1 MGLFNNMREPVF
13 LKESN
18 NAQNQLAELK
28 KLRSSLNEEGKMII
42 DKEIKQLEYGII
54 GEQNI
59 AFELKNSHMPM
70 YVLHDVCFSDGE
82 LDAQIDYLVF
92 TRKLCFVIECK
103 NLYGNIEIDKD
114 GNFIRYM
121 KVGNKYNREGIY
133 SPITQ
138 NKRHIE
144 LMKKIARDNRKY
156 RITKFLTDKAFE
168 SSFQSVVVLSNP
180 KTVLNAKYAPKYIK
194 DHVIRIDNL
203 IAYMQKMNA
212 KISIASANSD
222 KNLLSWAE
230 SFLKA
235 DTDMQKDYTEKY
247 KQYIINNAEDNIS
260 EEEEVVTFNNRFV
273 TEENNIQD
281 VEDNNS
287 IEEVDS
293 VEDTEIFKELKAYR
307 LKKSR
312 EEKVKPYFIYNN
324 KQIKFIITR
333 KPQTKDE
340 LKKIYGF
347 GDIKVDKYGED
358 IISIVKK
365 YLYN

>member
-1 MGLFNNMREPVF
+1 MGLFNSMREPVF
-13 LKESN
+13 LKESS
-18 NAQNQLAELK
+18 NAQVQLDELK
-28 KLRSSLNEEGKMII
+28 KIRNSLNEEGKNLI
-42 DKEIKQLEYGII
+42 DKEIRQLEYGLI

-70 YVLHDVCFSDGE
+70 YILHNICFSDGE
-82 LDAQIDYLVF
+82 LEAQIDYLVF

-103 NLYGNIEIDKD
+103 NLYGNIEIDNN

-121 KVGNKYNREGIY
+121 KLGGKYNREGIY

-144 LMKKIARDNRKY
+144 LMNKIARDKRNYK
-156 RITKFLTDKAFE
+156 ITKFLTDKAFE
-168 SSFQSVVVLSNP
+168 SSFQSIIVLSNP
-180 KTVLNAKYAPKYIK
+180 KTVLNAKHAPKYIK
-194 DHVIRIDNL
+194 DQVVRTDNL
-203 IAYMQKMNA
+203 IEYIKKMNA
-212 KISIASANSD
+212 RISMLSSKSD
-222 KNLLSWAE
+222 RDLLLWAE
-230 SFLKA
+230 SFLNA
-235 DTDMQKDYTEKY
+235 SIDLHKDYTKKY
-247 KQYIINNAEDNIS
+247 KQYIIDGEEKTSPREDVVISSSTEIIEENKFQDIEDNIL
-260 EEEEVVTFNNRFV
+260 
-273 TEENNIQD
+273 
-281 VEDNNS
+281 
-287 IEEVDS
+287 EVDS